1 MARNY
6 YAEINLHFVWHDWQT
21 GYGVVSFG
29 TRDLQWVK
37 DYVKNQRDHHAR
49 GRFVDRLERIT
60 AMDEGA
66 EAEPRE
72 AP

>member
-1 MARNY
+1 VL
-6 YAEINLHFVWHDWQT
+6 EWQT

-29 TRDLQWVK
+29 TRDLEWVK
-37 DYVKNQRDHHAR
+37 DYVKNQRDRHA
-49 GRFVDRLERIT
+49 GGQSHTRLERII
-60 AMDEGA
+60 ADEIQA